1 MDKKEIEAD
10 YAIELTTQQMHAIS
24 LACEMLA
31 RLGIGQARIVLD
43 NCLPLKEH
51 HAIDWEEYHSDL
63 DRIEKMLHKYLC
75 AGGIRRQRDVSKRA
89 WDVYQTIRHRMSWDY
104 AVSKGVVESLESRRD
119 WNKMMGVNYD
129 EPMNTMGE
137 PLLKIVSK
145 KSVVGGSED

>member
-51 HAIDWEEYHSDL
+51 HAIDWEEYHSELWGAPKTEASRLADIL
-63 DRIEKMLHKYLC
+63 
-75 AGGIRRQRDVSKRA
+75 KRSS
-89 WDVYQTIRHRMSWDY
+89 D
-104 AVSKGVVESLESRRD
+104 SLEAISASRAANLD
-119 WNKMMGVNYD
+119 LAN
-129 EPMNTMGE
+129 
-137 PLLKIVSK
+137 SK
-145 KSVVGGSED
+145 SDLWSASNSP